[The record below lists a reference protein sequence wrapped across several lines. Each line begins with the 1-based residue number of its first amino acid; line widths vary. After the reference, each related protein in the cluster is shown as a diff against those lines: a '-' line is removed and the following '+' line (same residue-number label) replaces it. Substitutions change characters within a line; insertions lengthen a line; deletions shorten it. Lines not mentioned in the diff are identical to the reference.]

1 MATMANQ
8 RSYVARETAIS
19 VVINV
24 ALSLFFTW
32 LAFGGESF
40 APRDAVLVDFA
51 PQTFMIALMGSL
63 IPAAITRGKVRKGAV
78 LPLAGSAGRLPRNL
92 LLRSLLIAVLVTVV
106 VGGLA
111 VAVTLASGVETFPFG
126 PLMVGKALYGAL
138 VALFVTPIAVR
149 MALRDGRAG
158 E

>member
-1 MATMANQ
+1 MATIAD

-24 ALSLFFTW
+24 AISLFFTW
-32 LAFGGESF
+32 LVFGGEPS
-40 APRDAVLVDFA
+40 APRDAVLVDFV

-63 IPAAITRGKVRKGAV
+63 VPAAITRGKMRKGAV
-78 LPLAGSAGRLPRNL
+78 GPLAASSSRFPRNL
-92 LLRSLLIAVLVTVV
+92 LLRSLLVALLVTVV

-111 VAVTLASGVETFPFG
+111 AALTLASGVETFPFG

-138 VALFVTPIAVR
+138 VALLVTPVAVR